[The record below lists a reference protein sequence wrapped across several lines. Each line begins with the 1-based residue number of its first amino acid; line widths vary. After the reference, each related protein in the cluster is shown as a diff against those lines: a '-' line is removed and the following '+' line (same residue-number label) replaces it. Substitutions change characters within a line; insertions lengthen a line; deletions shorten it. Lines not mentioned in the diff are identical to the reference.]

1 MRKKL
6 PPIPK
11 LVKKLDDL
19 FQMYIRERD
28 GWKCCTCGKVLL
40 KDKTNMHAGHFISRR
55 HYSTRWDDTNVHS
68 QCAGC
73 NLKQSFGDVET
84 ITKYESFL
92 KLKYGASKV
101 DDLIQKS
108 HEIYHLNRG
117 DLMEKI
123 DFYKEKLQE
132 YQ

>member
-6 PPIPK
+6 PSIPK
-11 LVKKLDDL
+11 LVKKLDDI

-28 GWKCCTCGKVLL
+28 GWKCCTCGKYIL
-40 KDKTNMHAGHFISRR
+40 KDKTNMHAGHFISRK
-55 HYSTRWDDTNVHS
+55 HYSTRWDEQNVHA

-73 NLKQSFGDVET
+73 NLKQSFGDIET

-92 KLKYGASKV
+92 KLKYGGQII

-108 HEIYHLNRG
+108 HQIYHLNRG
-117 DLMEKI
+117 ELMDKIEIFTEKI
-123 DFYKEKLQE
+123 KE